1 MGKPSPQA
9 QPQPTPPPAP
19 TPTAPP
25 EPVKKVE
32 PVEAVQP
39 AETTAARE
47 ATKKIN
53 PKAAVGAS
61 GTGYSGTG
69 NASRTTL
76 TGARGLRGMTPVRRP
91 MLTGSMG
98 TAYKTTLGG

>member
-1 MGKPSPQA
+1 MGKPSPRQ

-25 EPVKKVE
+25 EPVTKVE
-32 PVEAVQP
+32 PQEVESV
-39 AETTAARE
+39 
-47 ATKKIN
+47 KVD
-53 PKAAVGAS
+53 PKAAVGAA
-61 GTGYSGTG
+61 GGGYKGTG

-76 TGARGLRGMTPVRRP
+76 TGARGLSGQTPVRRP

>member
-25 EPVKKVE
+25 EPVKPKVE
-32 PVEAVQP
+32 PQEDERVKLDQ
-39 AETTAARE
+39 
-47 ATKKIN
+47 
-53 PKAAVGAS
+53 KAAVGAAGGAYK
-61 GTGYSGTG
+61 GTGR
-69 NASRTTL
+69 ASRTTL
-76 TGARGLRGMTPVRRP
+76 TGARGLSGQTPVRRP

>member
-1 MGKPSPQA
+1 MGKPSPRQ

-19 TPTAPP
+19 TPVEPP
-25 EPVKKVE
+25 KPKVE
-32 PVEAVQP
+32 PQEVEQVSVDP
-39 AETTAARE
+39 
-47 ATKKIN
+47 KK
-53 PKAAVGAS
+53 AVGA
-61 GTGYSGTG
+61 TGAGYKGTG

-76 TGARGLRGMTPVRRP
+76 TGARGLSGQTPVRRP

>member
-1 MGKPSPQA
+1 MGKGSPR
-9 QPQPTPPPAP
+9 TPPPAP
-19 TPTAPP
+19 QPAPTPPP

-32 PVEAVQP
+32 PKEVEAV
-39 AETTAARE
+39 AVD
-47 ATKKIN
+47 
-53 PKAAVGAS
+53 PKAAVGAA
-61 GTGYSGTG
+61 GGGYKGTG

-76 TGARGLRGMTPVRRP
+76 TGARGLSGRAPVRRP

>member
-1 MGKPSPQA
+1 MGKPSPRQ

-25 EPVKKVE
+25 ETVTKVE
-32 PVEAVQP
+32 PQEVESV
-39 AETTAARE
+39 
-47 ATKKIN
+47 KVD
-53 PKAAVGAS
+53 PKAAVGAAGGAYK
-61 GTGYSGTG
+61 GTGR
-69 NASRTTL
+69 ASRTTL
-76 TGARGLRGMTPVRRP
+76 TGARGLSGQTPVRRP

>member
-9 QPQPTPPPAP
+9 QPQPTQLTTPPPAP
-19 TPTAPP
+19 EPP
-25 EPVKKVE
+25 KPKLEPKEVE
-32 PVEAVQP
+32 KAAVD
-39 AETTAARE
+39 
-47 ATKKIN
+47 
-53 PKAAVGAS
+53 PKAAVGA
-61 GTGYSGTG
+61 TGGGYKGTG

-76 TGARGLRGMTPVRRP
+76 TGARGLSGQTPVRRP

>member
-1 MGKPSPQA
+1 MGKPSPRQ

-19 TPTAPP
+19 TPFEPP
-25 EPVKKVE
+25 KPKVE
-32 PVEAVQP
+32 PQEVEQVSVDP
-39 AETTAARE
+39 
-47 ATKKIN
+47 KK
-53 PKAAVGAS
+53 AVGA
-61 GTGYSGTG
+61 TGAGYKGTG

-76 TGARGLRGMTPVRRP
+76 TGARGLSGQTPVRRP

>member
-19 TPTAPP
+19 TPVEPP
-25 EPVKKVE
+25 KPKVE
-32 PVEAVQP
+32 PKEVEKAAVD
-39 AETTAARE
+39 
-47 ATKKIN
+47 
-53 PKAAVGAS
+53 PKAAVGA
-61 GTGYSGTG
+61 TGGGYKGTG

-76 TGARGLRGMTPVRRP
+76 TGARGLSGQTPVRKP

>member
-25 EPVKKVE
+25 EPVKPKVE
-32 PVEAVQP
+32 PQEVEQVSVD
-39 AETTAARE
+39 
-47 ATKKIN
+47 
-53 PKAAVGAS
+53 PKAAVGAAGGAYK
-61 GTGYSGTG
+61 GTGR
-69 NASRTTL
+69 ASRTTL
-76 TGARGLRGMTPVRRP
+76 TGARGLSGQTPVRRP

>member
-1 MGKPSPQA
+1 MGKPSPRQ

-25 EPVKKVE
+25 EPVTKVE
-32 PVEAVQP
+32 PQEVESVSVD
-39 AETTAARE
+39 
-47 ATKKIN
+47 
-53 PKAAVGAS
+53 PKAAVGAAGGAYK
-61 GTGYSGTG
+61 GTGR
-69 NASRTTL
+69 ASRTTL
-76 TGARGLRGMTPVRRP
+76 TGARGLAGQTPVRRP

>member
-1 MGKPSPQA
+1 MGKPSPRQ

-25 EPVKKVE
+25 EPVTKVE
-32 PVEAVQP
+32 PQEVERVSVD
-39 AETTAARE
+39 
-47 ATKKIN
+47 
-53 PKAAVGAS
+53 PKAAVGAAGGAYK
-61 GTGYSGTG
+61 GTGR
-69 NASRTTL
+69 ASRTTL
-76 TGARGLRGMTPVRRP
+76 TGARGLSGQTPVRRP

>member
-1 MGKPSPQA
+1 MGKPSPRQ

-25 EPVKKVE
+25 EPVTKVE
-32 PVEAVQP
+32 PQEVESV
-39 AETTAARE
+39 
-47 ATKKIN
+47 KVD
-53 PKAAVGAS
+53 PKAAVGAAGGAYK
-61 GTGYSGTG
+61 GTGR
-69 NASRTTL
+69 ASRTTL
-76 TGARGLRGMTPVRRP
+76 TGARGLSGQTPVRRR

>member
-1 MGKPSPQA
+1 MGKPSPRQ

-25 EPVKKVE
+25 EPVTKVE
-32 PVEAVQP
+32 PQEVEQVSVDP
-39 AETTAARE
+39 
-47 ATKKIN
+47 KK
-53 PKAAVGAS
+53 AVGAAGGAYK
-61 GTGYSGTG
+61 GTGR
-69 NASRTTL
+69 ASRTTL
-76 TGARGLRGMTPVRRP
+76 TGARGLSGQTPVRRP